1 MTCIRKEDISGKEKA
16 AEQKLVKMK
25 CDVVAWFEGFQKKM
39 QHPKQAQSQVRLD
52 QVVSNC

>member
-25 CDVVAWFEGFQKKM
+25 CDVVAWFE
-39 QHPKQAQSQVRLD
+39 L
-52 QVVSNC
+52 